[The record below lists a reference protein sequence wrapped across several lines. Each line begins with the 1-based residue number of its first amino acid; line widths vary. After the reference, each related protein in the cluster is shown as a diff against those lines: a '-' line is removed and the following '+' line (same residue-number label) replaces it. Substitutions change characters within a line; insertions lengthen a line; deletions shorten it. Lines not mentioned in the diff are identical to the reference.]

1 MTRLF
6 LSIYDYLSQRKWLA
20 TLLLLAGI
28 GLCIWLGARLN
39 YKENITDFLPQNKE
53 NEKFTSVYEGLG
65 DQGKIT
71 LIFRAADSTLT
82 PEEGQER
89 LMEAVDAF
97 EAGWTGND
105 ETDTLPVQLQCR
117 AEESQAFDAIAY
129 IQDNVALFLTDEDYH
144 RIDSLLA
151 QPGYIDTCMQ
161 SVRKMLAFPMSAIA
175 VEAIG
180 NDPLNLFSPTLQRLA
195 TLSASDAYQMVD
207 GYVFDNE
214 GHAFA
219 FMTSPYSSADTRHN
233 TRLAG
238 LIDNVVQKAME
249 EVPGV
254 QISAVGA
261 PLIAVTNATQ
271 IKKDSFLSIALAFVF
286 IMAILLFAMG
296 HKRNIL
302 WLGFSIVAGWLFALG
317 AIALFKPAISIIVV
331 GIGSVLVGIA
341 VNYPLHYL
349 DHIRLHTN
357 RREALKD
364 MIAPLATGNITTV
377 SAFACLV
384 FVNAEAM
391 HDLGLFGSLMLV
403 GTILFVLVFLPLY
416 AKPGRHG
423 RNPIA
428 QSEQPQPMRS
438 TSPTWKRL
446 SPYVLVLVILL
457 TVVLGYFSTQTS
469 FDSDLHNINYMT
481 AQQEEDLELLSRS
494 LGDESQESLLY
505 VVSEGS
511 TLDEALAASE
521 QILRD
526 TAASLRHYALSG
538 IAGVLPSQSQQQHS
552 LERWNQF
559 IASHPNLGKEVTA
572 AAKRQGFV
580 PQAFA
585 AFTQHLEKSY
595 SVQSTEEMEAL
606 LSLCKNYIL
615 STDGNVQVVNF
626 VHAPVQQA
634 EAAKATFRKQH
645 DGDTRNFIFDIT
657 DVGSNLVSALSNDFN
672 YILYVCSFVVFF
684 FLWLSFGRLELA
696 LLAFIPLTVGWLWIL
711 GMMELAA
718 VKFNIVNIILATFI
732 FGQGD
737 DYTIFIT
744 EGLMYEYTYGK
755 QRLKSYQRSVVIS
768 AALMFVG
775 IGVLIF
781 AKHPAMRS
789 LAQVAII
796 GMATVILMA
805 CYLPPLI
812 YRWLTTKKGK
822 LRRVPVTLKR
832 LLYTF
837 LSLLVFFI
845 AAFFIYTPF
854 TFIYRLIGRDTEEK
868 RLRFHGFIC
877 TFCQLAIRL
886 LPDVGYEVRNLT
898 GETFDKPAVI
908 VCNHQSHLDLVCMLM
923 LTPKMVI
930 LTNDWVW
937 RDPIYGAIIRYAEF
951 YPVSN
956 GYENNLPRLKNLVER
971 GYSVMIFP
979 EGTRTMD
986 GTIGRFHK
994 GAFLLAQQLGVD
1006 ILPLFLHGAD
1016 HVMPKTD
1023 IILRKGFITTEI
1035 CARIPAAE
1043 IQGRDTLELTS
1054 EMRRYYL
1061 QHFSEL
1067 RHELENEQYFLPLVR
1082 YQYMYK
1088 GRDVERR
1095 CRKALRG
1102 WVKGATPE
1110 TLGQGEI
1117 PLLTALAHP
1126 ENEYHYEFDNE
1137 DDYLI
1142 ASNCAVLPANLHYSL
1157 KGGLA

>member
-1 MTRLF
+1 MTRLL

-53 NEKFTSVYEGLG
+53 NEKYTSVYESLG

-71 LIFRAADSTLT
+71 LIFRAADSSLT
-82 PEEGQER
+82 SDERQER

-97 EAGWTGND
+97 ETHWTETE

-117 AEESQAFDAIAY
+117 AEESQAFDAIEY
-129 IQDNVALFLTDEDYH
+129 IQDNVALFLTDEDYD

-161 SVRKMLAFPMSAIA
+161 SVRRMLAFPMSAIA
-175 VEAIG
+175 VQAIG
-180 NDPLNLFSPTLQRLA
+180 NDPLNLFSLTLQRLA
-195 TLSASDAYQMVD
+195 TLSASDAYQMTD
-207 GYVFDNE
+207 GYLFDNE

-219 FMTSPYSSADTRHN
+219 FMTSPYPSADTRHN
-233 TRLAG
+233 TRLAD
-238 LIDNVVQKAME
+238 LIDNVAEKAMLD
-249 EVPGV
+249 VPSV

-261 PLIAVTNATQ
+261 PLIAVANATQ
-271 IKKDSFLSIALAFVF
+271 IKKDSFLSIALAFIF

-317 AIALFKPAISIIVV
+317 AIALFKPAVSIIVV

-391 HDLGLFGSLMLV
+391 RDLGLFGSLMLV
-403 GTILFVLVFLPLY
+403 GTILFVLLFLPLY
-416 AKPGRHG
+416 AKPGKHSRKHASE
-423 RNPIA
+423 PTA
-428 QSEQPQPMRS
+428 QQPQRTPSRL
-438 TSPTWKRL
+438 WKKL
-446 SPYVLVLVILL
+446 SPYALVLVILL
-457 TVVLGYFSTQTS
+457 TALFGYLSTKTS

-481 AQQEEDLELLSRS
+481 AQQEEDLDLLSRS
-494 LGDESQESLLY
+494 LGDESQQSLLY
-505 VVSEGS
+505 LVSEGA
-511 TLDEALAASE
+511 TLDEALTAGE
-521 QILRD
+521 QALRD
-526 TAASLRHYALSG
+526 TASRIQRYPRSG
-538 IAGVLPSQSQQQHS
+538 VAGILPSQARQQHS

-559 IASHPNLGKEVTA
+559 IAKYPNLAQQTTA
-572 AAKRQGFV
+572 AARRHGFV

-585 AFTQHLEKSY
+585 DFTLHLGKHY
-595 SVQSTEEMEAL
+595 TLRPPEEMEPL
-606 LSLCKNYIL
+606 FSLCQNYIL
-615 STDGNVQVVNF
+615 SSDANVQVVNF
-626 VHAPVQQA
+626 IHTPLEQA
-634 EAAKATFRKQH
+634 ETTKSTFRQQQRDH
-645 DGDTRNFIFDIT
+645 SPTFIFDIT
-657 DVGSNLVSALSNDFN
+657 DVGSNLVSALSDDFN

-696 LLAFIPLTVGWLWIL
+696 LLAFIPLSVGWLWIL
-711 GMMELAA
+711 GMMQLAA

-744 EGLMYEYTYGK
+744 EGLMYEHTYGK
-755 QRLKSYQRSVVIS
+755 QRLRSYRRSVVIS

-789 LAQVAII
+789 LAQVALI

-812 YRWLTTKKGK
+812 YRWLTTHKGK
-822 LRRVPVTLKR
+822 PRRVPITLKR

-854 TFIYRLIGRDTEEK
+854 TILYKLIGRDSEQK
-868 RLRFHGFIC
+868 RLRFHGYIS
-877 TFCQLAIRL
+877 TFCRFAMRL
-886 LPDVGYEVRNLT
+886 LPDVRYEVKNPT
-898 GETFDKPAVI
+898 GETFQRPAVI

-937 RDPIYGAIIRYAEF
+937 HDPIYGAIIRYAEF

-956 GYENNLPRLKNLVER
+956 GYETNLPKLKDLVDR

-979 EGTRTMD
+979 EGTRTPD

-994 GAFLLAQQLGVD
+994 GAFLLAQQLHVD
-1006 ILPLFLHGAD
+1006 ILPIFLHGAD

-1023 IILRKGFITTEI
+1023 IILRKGLITTEI
-1035 CARIPAAE
+1035 CPRIPAAE
-1043 IQGRDTLELTS
+1043 IQGQDTLALTS
-1054 EMRRYYL
+1054 HIRHYYL
-1061 QHFSEL
+1061 QHFDEL
-1067 RHELENEQYFLPLVR
+1067 RHQIETEHYFLPYVR

-1088 GRDVERR
+1088 GREVERR
-1095 CRKALRG
+1095 CRKALRDWANG
-1102 WVKGATPE
+1102 TTPE
-1110 TLGQGEI
+1110 NPGQGEI

-1126 ENEYHYEFDNE
+1126 ENVYHVQFDNE

-1157 KGGLA
+1157 KGGTA

>member
-1 MTRLF
+1 MTRLL

-53 NEKFTSVYEGLG
+53 NGKYTSVYESLG

-71 LIFRAADSTLT
+71 LIFRAADSSLT
-82 PEEGQER
+82 YDERQER

-97 EAGWTGND
+97 ETHWTETE

-117 AEESQAFDAIAY
+117 AEESQAFDAIEY
-129 IQDNVALFLTDEDYH
+129 IQDNVALFLTDEDYD
-144 RIDSLLA
+144 RIDSLLE

-161 SVRKMLAFPMSAIA
+161 SVRRMLAFPMSAIA
-175 VEAIG
+175 VQAIG

-195 TLSASDAYQMVD
+195 TLSASDAYQMTD
-207 GYVFDNE
+207 GYLFDNE

-219 FMTSPYSSADTRHN
+219 FMTSPYPSADTRHN
-233 TRLAG
+233 TRLAD
-238 LIDNVVQKAME
+238 LIDNVAEKAMLD
-249 EVPGV
+249 VPGV

-261 PLIAVTNATQ
+261 PLIAVANATQ
-271 IKKDSFLSIALAFVF
+271 IKKDSFLSIALAFIF

-317 AIALFKPAISIIVV
+317 AIALFKPAVSIIVV

-391 HDLGLFGSLMLV
+391 RDLGLFGSLMLV
-403 GTILFVLVFLPLY
+403 GTILFVLLFLTLY
-416 AKPGRHG
+416 AKPGKHSRKHASE
-423 RNPIA
+423 PTA
-428 QSEQPQPMRS
+428 QQPQRTPSRL
-438 TSPTWKRL
+438 WKKL
-446 SPYVLVLVILL
+446 SPYALVLVILL
-457 TVVLGYFSTQTS
+457 TALFGYLSTKTS

-481 AQQEEDLELLSRS
+481 AQQEEDLDLLSRS
-494 LGDESQESLLY
+494 LGDESQQSLLY
-505 VVSEGS
+505 LVSEGA
-511 TLDEALAASE
+511 TLDEALTASE

-634 EAAKATFRKQH
+634 EAAKAAFRKQH

-696 LLAFIPLTVGWLWIL
+696 LLAFIPLSVGWLWIL
-711 GMMELAA
+711 GMMQLAA

-744 EGLMYEYTYGK
+744 EGLMYEHTYGK
-755 QRLKSYQRSVVIS
+755 QRLRSYRRSVVIS

-789 LAQVAII
+789 LAQVALI

-812 YRWLTTKKGK
+812 YRWLTTHKGK
-822 LRRVPVTLKR
+822 PRRVPITLKR

-854 TFIYRLIGRDTEEK
+854 TFLYKLIGRDSDQK
-868 RLRFHGFIC
+868 RLRFHGYIS
-877 TFCQLAIRL
+877 TFCRFAMRL
-886 LPDVGYEVRNLT
+886 LPDVRYEVKNPT
-898 GETFDKPAVI
+898 GETFQSPAVI

-937 RDPIYGAIIRYAEF
+937 HDPIYGAIIRYAEF

-956 GYENNLPRLKNLVER
+956 GYETNLPKLKDLVDR

-979 EGTRTMD
+979 EGTRTPD

-994 GAFLLAQQLGVD
+994 GAFLLAQQLHVD
-1006 ILPLFLHGAD
+1006 ILPIFLHGAD

-1023 IILRKGFITTEI
+1023 IILRKGLITTEI
-1035 CARIPAAE
+1035 CPRIPATE
-1043 IQGRDTLELTS
+1043 IQGQDTLALTS
-1054 EMRRYYL
+1054 HIRHYYL
-1061 QHFSEL
+1061 QHFDEL
-1067 RHELENEQYFLPLVR
+1067 RHQIETEHYFLPYVR

-1088 GRDVERR
+1088 GREVERR
-1095 CRKALRG
+1095 CRKALRD
-1102 WVKGATPE
+1102 WAKGTTPE
-1110 TLGQGEI
+1110 NPGQGEI

-1126 ENEYHYEFDNE
+1126 ENVYHVQFDNE

-1142 ASNCAVLPANLHYSL
+1142 ASNCPAVPDNLHYSL
-1157 KGGLA
+1157 KGGTA